1 MTAIDTRNSANV
13 RNKRPSW
20 LRRHSPPYWLS
31 LVGGGWML
39 AFFLIPLVSGLIV
52 SLETGNP
59 LQGYILTWNWSIY
72 KQLFVHS
79 QIPYTT
85 FMLRSLYYGVATT
98 ILSII
103 VAYPMAYYIAFKVKE
118 RWKSPLLFLVLLS
131 FFVSFVIR
139 TDMWSFILSNQGLV
153 ITALRKLHLVGSN
166 FHILGTSDAVIGG
179 DVYNNLAFMVLPIY
193 VALERIDGR
202 ILEAARDLYSSGR
215 QVFLRVV
222 LPLSRA
228 GIFAGVLLVFITTVG
243 DPVVSSLLG
252 GVGTYTIGQA
262 IQDSYL
268 TNQQFNVAAAL
279 STALM
284 VVLGIIMFIYA
295 RVFGTQNIENLV

>member
-1 MTAIDTRNSANV
+1 MTAIDTRNSSSV
-13 RNKRPSW
+13 RNKRPNW

-59 LQGYILTWNWSIY
+59 LQGYTLTWNWSIY

-139 TDMWSFILSNQGLV
+139 TDMWSFILSNQGIV

-202 ILEAARDLYSSGR
+202 ILEAARDLYSNGR

-284 VVLGIIMFIYA
+284 VVLGIIMFVYA

>member
-1 MTAIDTRNSANV
+1 MTIAESAPRV
-13 RNKRPSW
+13 TTPSRRPSW
-20 LRRHSPPYWLS
+20 LKRHSSPYVLS
-31 LVGGGWML
+31 LIGGGWML

-59 LQGYILTWNWSIY
+59 LTGYHLTWNWAIY

-79 QIPYTT
+79 DIPYTT
-85 FMLRSLYYGVATT
+85 FMLRSLWYGVATT

-103 VAYPMAYYIAFKVKE
+103 IAYPMAYYIAFKVQA

-139 TDMWSFILSNQGLV
+139 TDMWSFILSNQGIV
-153 ITALRKLHLVGSN
+153 ITALRKLHLVNAN

-202 ILEAARDLYSSGR
+202 ILEAARDLYSNGR
-215 QVFLRVV
+215 EVFRRVV

-228 GIFAGVLLVFITTVG
+228 GIFAGILLVFITTVG

-284 VVLGIIMFIYA
+284 VVLGLVMFIYA
-295 RVFGTQNIENLV
+295 KVFGTQNIENLV

>member
-1 MTAIDTRNSANV
+1 MTTDVPVLAKPASR
-13 RNKRPSW
+13 RPSW
-20 LRRHSPPYWLS
+20 IRRHSPPYWLS
-31 LVGGGWML
+31 LIGGGWML

-59 LQGYILTWNWSIY
+59 LTGYHLTWNWAIY

-79 QIPYTT
+79 DIPYTT
-85 FMLRSLYYGVATT
+85 FFLRSLYYGAATT
-98 ILSII
+98 VLSIVI
-103 VAYPMAYYIAFKVKE
+103 SYPMAYYIAFKVKE

-139 TDMWSFILSNQGLV
+139 TDMWAFILSNQGIV
-153 ITALRKLHLVGSN
+153 ITALRDLHLVGKN
-166 FHILGTSDAVIGG
+166 FHILGTSNAVIGG

-202 ILEAARDLYSSGR
+202 ILEAARDLYSNGR

-284 VVLGIIMFIYA
+284 VVLGLIMFIYA
-295 RVFGTQNIENLV
+295 KVFGTQNIENLV

>member
-1 MTAIDTRNSANV
+1 VSTDLIESA
-13 RNKRPSW
+13 RPTYRQPSW

-39 AFFLIPLVSGLIV
+39 LFFLIPLVSGLIV

-59 LQGYILTWNWSIY
+59 VSGYTLTWNWHIY
-72 KQLFVHS
+72 SQLFVHS
-79 QIPYTT
+79 DIPYTT
-85 FMLRSLYYGVATT
+85 FFIRSIYYGVATT
-98 ILSII
+98 ILSILI
-103 VAYPMAYYIAFKVKE
+103 AYPMAYFIAFRVSV
-118 RWKSPLLFLVLLS
+118 RWKSPLILLVLLS

-139 TDMWSFILSNQGLV
+139 TDMWSFVLAQQGFV
-153 ITALRKLHLVGSN
+153 ITTLRKLHLVSSN
-166 FHILGTSDAVIGG
+166 FHILGTSNAVIGG
-179 DVYNNLAFMVLPIY
+179 DIYNNLPFMVLPIY
-193 VALERIDGR
+193 VALERIDRR
-202 ILEAARDLYSSGR
+202 ILEAARDLYSNGR

-243 DPVVSSLLG
+243 DPVNSSLLG

-279 STALM
+279 STVLM
-284 VVLGIIMFIYA
+284 VILGIIMFAYA
-295 RVFGTQNIENLV
+295 KIFGTENLENLV

>member
-1 MTAIDTRNSANV
+1 MTTVQTRSASSA

-31 LVGGGWML
+31 LIGGGWML

-59 LQGYILTWNWSIY
+59 LQGYNLTWSWSIY

-85 FMLRSLYYGVATT
+85 FMLRSLYYGAATT

-103 VAYPMAYYIAFKVKE
+103 VAYPMAYYIAFKVKQ

-139 TDMWSFILSNQGLV
+139 TDMWSFILSNQGIV
-153 ITALRKLHLVGSN
+153 ITALHKMHLVSKN

-295 RVFGTQNIENLV
+295 KVFGTQNIENLV

>member
-1 MTAIDTRNSANV
+1 MTNATVTEPQSR
-13 RNKRPSW
+13 RTSW
-20 LRRHSPPYWLS
+20 IRRHSPPYWLS
-31 LVGGGWML
+31 LIGGGWML

-59 LQGYILTWNWSIY
+59 LTGYHLTWNWSIY

-79 QIPYTT
+79 DIPYTT
-85 FMLRSLYYGVATT
+85 FFLRSLYYGAATT
-98 ILSII
+98 IISIL

-166 FHILGTSDAVIGG
+166 FHILGTSNAVIGG
-179 DVYNNLAFMVLPIY
+179 DVYNNMAFMVLPIY

-202 ILEAARDLYSSGR
+202 ILEAARDLYSNGR

-284 VVLGIIMFIYA
+284 VVLGLIMFIYA
-295 RVFGTQNIENLV
+295 KVFGTQNIENLV

>member
-284 VVLGIIMFIYA
+284 VVLGIMFIYA

>member
-1 MTAIDTRNSANV
+1 MTNATLTEPQSR
-13 RNKRPSW
+13 RPSW
-20 LRRHSPPYWLS
+20 IRRHSPPYWLS
-31 LVGGGWML
+31 LIGGGWML

-59 LQGYILTWNWSIY
+59 LTGYHLTWNWSIY

-79 QIPYTT
+79 DIPYTT
-85 FMLRSLYYGVATT
+85 FFLRSLYYGAATT
-98 ILSII
+98 IISIL

-166 FHILGTSDAVIGG
+166 FHILGTSNAVIGG
-179 DVYNNLAFMVLPIY
+179 DVYNNMAFMVLPIY

-202 ILEAARDLYSSGR
+202 ILEAARDLYSNGR

-284 VVLGIIMFIYA
+284 VVLGLIMFIYA
-295 RVFGTQNIENLV
+295 KVFGTQNIENLV